1 MWIGAISKYD
11 SARACSSCCYLGSQ
25 VEGPTFENNFPTWGQ
40 LFVRFVRLKTV
51 GLRRVS
57 TEDIVNP
64 CEQKSFSKLCVV
76 ACGSSVANLK
86 QKLLKLQAMQLAVAS
101 NSFPKHSIAISAF
114 LVRLQPLHLDYGCVV
129 KGRNIISKSTLFIPE
144 A

>member
-1 MWIGAISKYD
+1 M
-11 SARACSSCCYLGSQ
+11 
-25 VEGPTFENNFPTWGQ
+25 EGPTFENNFPTWGQ

-101 NSFPKHSIAISAF
+101 SSFPSLQSPSADF
-114 LVRLQPLHLDYGCVV
+114 L
-129 KGRNIISKSTLFIPE
+129 
-144 A
+144 